1 MLFPRGF
8 KNSEALS
15 INFNFN
21 YFGKSYSKLIIYT
34 GGFVFFG
41 TSFTAFKGNY
51 MSVLSC
57 DLDTRTS
64 GGIYYQNLNSQS
76 VDFNSIKSDL
86 NRSNPTFVPT
96 NLFRITYDN
105 VPIKDKSS
113 LLSSFQIVLAS
124 DSTKSYVLFKFIKCS
139 YDVLYSATELFYL
152 SSNLQQMSKRVSF
165 NPCTETNVNL
175 PGTWVLDVTSLNGKR
190 FLSIFTLIYF

>member
-1 MLFPRGF
+1 MFTRGDD
-8 KNSEALS
+8 NYGTIS
-15 INFNFN
+15 INFNFK
-21 YFGKSYSKLIIYT
+21 YFGQSYSQLTISTNGYIS
-34 GGFVFFG
+34 FG
-41 TSFTAFKGNY
+41 TSSSTSGNWISAIY
-51 MSVLSC
+51 Y

-86 NRSNPTFVPT
+86 NRLNPTFVPT

-124 DSTKSYVLFKFIKCS
+124 DSSKSYVLFKYIKCS
-139 YDVLYSATELFYL
+139 YDVFYSATELFYL